1 LTNLDDLKLTLAFYK
16 ARWGIESMFKH
27 CKTGGYNLERTWVN
41 ETRLLAL
48 VLLIAIAY
56 SLATFHGETLK
67 TMGVRIYICR
77 VQELKRSVER
87 HSHFWIGLYGQLW
100 VGAMNVWSDLA
111 MRLVHLKPHKRLN
124 FQQGLHALSI
134 IQSDL

>member
-1 LTNLDDLKLTLAFYK
+1 MLKY
-16 ARWGIESMFKH
+16 
-27 CKTGGYNLERTWVN
+27 CKIGGYNLGRTWVN

-67 TMGVRIYICR
+67 AMGVRNYICR
-77 VQELKRSVER
+77 VQELQRSVER

-100 VGAMNVWSDLA
+100 VGAMNVWSELA
-111 MRLVHLKPHKRLN
+111 MRLVHLKAHKWLN
-124 FQQGLHALSI
+124 FQQGLHALST
-134 IQSDL
+134 IQSDV